1 MSENVPSYDI
11 DATVGVGINLT
22 QDLAFSEAVNNAAN
36 AGLGDA
42 GNPGGGISFLNTP
55 TRLAAFGVYYDIGA
69 KKLAMVAPQVTGPNG
84 DIACEAPAGIAD
96 GTYYCNVKLDTSS
109 GEYTAVIETKAAEE
123 ESGKQTV
130 ASVKLFTLD
139 GEKFTQHH
147 TGAVVVSAGATTD
160 EGMPMFGDVR
170 WAPLAD
176 DGAGAWMM
184 WLGGGILLRV
194 NEKEVPYAT
203 VRAGLSYVGSPYIQG
218 WMSMKEIIAAYGGDL
233 WMRVLIPTSD
243 TGSVSVEWASE
254 PGEASEGYVLRAI
267 PIARCWRHS
276 STGEVRVW
284 QWTHGLVNIYTVT
297 AVKVKGGDDSNIV
310 GTGVIGDNGVL
321 TVTLDAYY
329 V

>member
-55 TRLAAFGVYYDIGA
+55 TRLAAFGVYYDIGS

-109 GEYTAVIETKAAEE
+109 GEYTALIETKAAEE

-147 TGAVVVSAGATTD
+147 TGAVVVSAGGG
-160 EGMPMFGDVR
+160 E
-170 WAPLAD
+170 
-176 DGAGAWMM
+176 
-184 WLGGGILLRV
+184 GGGTEYI
-194 NEKEVPYAT
+194 
-203 VRAGLSYVGSPYIQG
+203 AG
-218 WMSMKEIIAAYGGDL
+218 D
-233 WMRVLIPTSD
+233 D
-243 TGSVSVEWASE
+243 T
-254 PGEASEGYVLRAI
+254 
-267 PIARCWRHS
+267 
-276 STGEVRVW
+276 
-284 QWTHGLVNIYTVT
+284 NIVFT
-297 AVKVKGGDDSNIV
+297 AVVDEDGNA
-310 GTGVIGDNGVL
+310 TGKTKIDV
-321 TVTLDAYY
+321 YY
-329 V
+329 K